1 MPVGTLKLSEIVGA
15 LSYALDITEGQPP
28 GHCIRCCWIGMHIAE
43 EAGVDAASRWD
54 LYYTLLL
61 KDLGCSSNAAR
72 ICELYLAN
80 DLDFKRNYKEVD
92 GSTRR
97 VVEFVLRNTGLKA
110 GLAKR
115 FEAVSHIFMYGTQIS
130 RELIESR
137 CTRGA
142 DIAKQLRFGPAVSEG
157 IRSLDEHWNGQG
169 KAQGLA
175 GEAIPL
181 FSRIALLSQVIDV
194 FHQSGGKEKA
204 VNEVLR
210 RSAVW
215 FDPGLVNA
223 FIAVADRPEF
233 WRALESP
240 EIHETVLASEPAQHE
255 VDLDDDYLDEI
266 SAGFALVVD
275 SKSPYTAGHS
285 DRVAQF
291 AEAIAGELGFDAG
304 RLRWLRRAA
313 LLHDIGK
320 LGVSNSILDKP
331 GKLTD
336 AEWVDV
342 RKHPEYSQQILS
354 RIEAFAD
361 IAEVGGAHHE
371 KLDGSG
377 YPHRLKGEL
386 ITLDTRI
393 VTTADIFDAITAK
406 RPYRDPIPVE
416 KALDMMR
423 KDVGAA
429 LDAQC
434 FDALVEWLKKSH
446 A

>member
-1 MPVGTLKLSEIVGA
+1 MSVGTLKLSEIIGA

-43 EAGVDAASRWD
+43 EIGIEERLRRD

-80 DLDFKRNYKEVD
+80 DLEFKRNYKEVD
-92 GSTRR
+92 GSLLQAMG
-97 VVEFVLRNTGLKA
+97 FVLRNTGLKS

-115 FEAVSHIFMYGTQIS
+115 FESVTHIFMYGSQIS
-130 RELIESR
+130 KELIESR

-157 IRSLDEHWNGQG
+157 IRSLDEHWNGMG
-169 KAQGLA
+169 KAEGLA
-175 GEAIPL
+175 REAIPL
-181 FSRIALLSQVIDV
+181 FSRIALLAQVADV
-194 FHQSGGKEKA
+194 FHQSGGKENS

-223 FIAVADRPEF
+223 FLSISERPEF

-240 EIHETVLASEPAQHE
+240 EIHDTVLALEPAQHE
-255 VDLDDDYLDEI
+255 VVLDDGYLDEI
-266 SAGFALVVD
+266 SEGFALVVD

-291 AEAIAGELGFDAG
+291 AEAIAGELGLDPG
-304 RLRWLRRAA
+304 RRRWLKRAA

-342 RKHPEYSQQILS
+342 KKHPEYSERILS
-354 RIEAFAD
+354 RIDAFAD
-361 IAEVGGAHHE
+361 IARIGGAHHE
-371 KLDGSG
+371 KLDGTG
-377 YPHRLKGEL
+377 YPKRLKAEQ
-386 ITLDTRI
+386 ITMETRI

-406 RPYRDPIPVE
+406 RPYRDPIPVD
-416 KALDMMR
+416 KALDIMK
-423 KDVGAA
+423 KDVRTAM
-429 LDAQC
+429 DPDC
-434 FDALVEWLKKSH
+434 FDALVASLKRQ
-446 A
+446 